1 MRPLWSRPSKIG
13 ELSMVPVWAKAG
25 AWTEADMV
33 LGGTSRG
40 LGGVFKSI
48 QKYSKGWRPLL
59 ETVRV

>member
-1 MRPLWSRPSKIG
+1 
-13 ELSMVPVWAKAG
+13 MVPVWAKAG

>member
-1 MRPLWSRPSKIG
+1 
-13 ELSMVPVWAKAG
+13 MVPVWAKAG

-48 QKYSKGWRPLL
+48 QKDGDRCWRQS
-59 ETVRV
+59 EYRIINFRV